1 MSARFTTAIAAF
13 AALLT
18 AAAQAQTPAPQPEA
32 GLLNGL
38 SRDLAC
44 APASPRVKPIRS
56 LIVAGGREAR
66 KTLFGTGDALVIR
79 GGAVQG
85 VKVGDEYYVR
95 RLLDDRFTEQQPGVY
110 PISILTAGT
119 VQIVDAQ
126 NDFSVAVVSYSCD
139 GIMEGDYLERFQRPA
154 TPSNQAGTAPD
165 FAHPARLILGAERRQ
180 VASPGNF
187 MVLDRG
193 SDHGI
198 RQGQQLTI
206 FRRTL
211 NDPDAPVSTVGTAT
225 VYTVEAETSIIRIDT
240 TIDAIYVGD
249 LVAIHR

>member
-1 MSARFTTAIAAF
+1 MSARVTTATVAF
-13 AALLT
+13 AAAL
-18 AAAQAQTPAPQPEA
+18 AAAAHAQAPAPQPESA
-32 GLLNGL
+32 LLNGL

-44 APASPRVKPIRS
+44 APASPRVKPTRS
-56 LIVAGGREAR
+56 LVVAGGREAR
-66 KTLFGTGDALVIR
+66 KTVFGTGDALIIR

-95 RLLDDRFTEQQPGVY
+95 RLVDDRFTEHAPGVY
-110 PISILTAGT
+110 PISVLTAGT

-126 NDFSVAVVSYSCD
+126 NDFSVAVVSYNCD
-139 GIMEGDYLERFQRPA
+139 GIMEGDYLERFQRPT
-154 TPSNQAGTAPD
+154 TPSNQAGAKPD

-180 VASPGNF
+180 VASPGHF

-211 NDPDAPVSTVGTAT
+211 KEADAPVSTVGTAT
-225 VYTVEAETSIIRIDT
+225 VYSVEAETSIIRVDT
-240 TIDAIYVGD
+240 TIDAVYVGD